1 MSNPVGLF
9 VKRILVRF
17 AAVAVAAAPVV
28 AGAQQPVAE
37 EPAECTTTTTVHCT
51 GAAAKYAVPPISQPQ
66 PIVQPAPLPPPPP
79 VIPPPAYYPQPYP
92 NVVMLDL
99 RRLESD
105 GWKLVQRSDGSYWR
119 ERQVSTASPGVWGT
133 GLAIFAV
140 SWLGTGIGSVAT
152 DSGVGPLGFLPV
164 WGAFAAAISESS
176 NQDCTY
182 TRGSYDSGYST
193 CSDHK
198 GQVAGYVIGGL
209 AQAAGFTMFL
219 VGLASGPKKIE
230 RQQVFVAP
238 GVVGS
243 GGGINAVGQF

>member
-1 MSNPVGLF
+1 M
-9 VKRILVRF
+9 KRTLVCLALIAPL
-17 AAVAVAAAPVV
+17 AAH
-28 AGAQQPVAE
+28 AQE
-37 EPAECTTTTTVHCT
+37 EPSECTTTTTVHCT
-51 GAAAKYAVPPISQPQ
+51 GAAAKYAVPPFSQPQ
-66 PIVQPAPLPPPPP
+66 PIVQPAPQPPPPP
-79 VIPPPAYYPQPYP
+79 VIPPPAYYPPPQPYYP

-105 GWKLVQRSDGSYWR
+105 GWKLVQHSDGSYWR
-119 ERQVSTASPGVWGT
+119 ERRVSTASSGVWGT

-164 WGAFAAAISESS
+164 FGAFGAATSESTKS
-176 NQDCTY
+176 DCSY
-182 TRGSYDSGYST
+182 TTGYYDYGYQS

-219 VGLASGPKKIE
+219 VGLASGPKKLE

-238 GVVGS
+238 GMVGS
-243 GGGINAVGQF
+243 GGGLNAVGQF